1 MTPEDI
7 PEVVF
12 SGKPH
17 RLTMG
22 LRPLDLA
29 TWLDPDP
36 LDPQMQLRREL
47 LSTRRDEVFGALP
60 GSEPASRQVAGAVAE
75 WVGAGLPG
83 SDHPLVEAAQLVRDD
98 LCVLT
103 RGDDG
108 WVLAAGVVCF
118 PSRWLLAD
126 KLGRDVL
133 AIHDPVPR
141 YRQQLGRPTSAVFD
155 TITQRSPRWRVNW
168 TILDDP
174 ALFQP
179 VAPRARTHRPGPD
192 SYLRVER
199 QCLVRVGP
207 AVVFSIRTTVRR
219 IADLAEARARAVLEA
234 ADATPDDLAAYR
246 GWE

>member
-1 MTPEDI
+1 MTPDDI

-22 LRPLDLA
+22 LRPLDMD

-36 LDPQMQLRREL
+36 RDPQMELRREL
-47 LSTRRDEVFGALP
+47 LSTRRDEVFGARP
-60 GSEPASRQVAGAVAE
+60 GSDPACRQVAAAVAE
-75 WVGAGLPG
+75 RVGAELPG
-83 SDHPLVEAAQLVRDD
+83 RDHPLVEAARLVRDD

-103 RGDDG
+103 HGDPA

-118 PSRWLLAD
+118 PSRWRLAD

-141 YRQQLGRPTSAVFD
+141 YRQQLGGPTSAVFD
-155 TITQRSPRWRVNW
+155 TITERSPRWRVNW

-174 ALFQP
+174 VLFQP
-179 VAPRARTHRPGPD
+179 VAPSARTHRPGRD

-199 QCLVRVGP
+199 QCLVRVGS
-207 AVVFSIRTTVRR
+207 AVVFTIRTTVRR
-219 IADLAEARARAVLEA
+219 IADLAETQAMAVLDA
-234 ADATPDDLAAYR
+234 ADTTPDDLAAYR
-246 GWE
+246 GWK

>member
-1 MTPEDI
+1 VTPEDV

-22 LRPLDLA
+22 LRPLDMD

-36 LDPQMQLRREL
+36 QDRQMGLRREL
-47 LSTRRDEVFGALP
+47 LATRRDEVFGAQP
-60 GSEPASRQVAGAVAE
+60 GSESACRRVAAAVADR
-75 WVGAGLPG
+75 VGDTLPG
-83 SDHPLVEAAQLVRDD
+83 RDHPLVEAAGMVRDD

-103 RGDDG
+103 RTDLG

-118 PSRWLLAD
+118 PSRWRLAD

-155 TITQRSPRWRVNW
+155 TITERSPRWRVNW

-179 VAPRARTHRPGPD
+179 VAPSARTHRPGPD

-207 AVVFSIRTTVRR
+207 TVVFSIRTTVRR
-219 IADLAEARARAVLEA
+219 IADLAETQARAVLDA
-234 ADATPDDLAAYR
+234 AATTPDDLAAYR
-246 GWE
+246 GWK